1 MKITF
6 HGAAGTTT
14 GSQHLIEVNG
24 QRILLDCGLYQG
36 RRAEAFE
43 RNQTFPFDPHLLD
56 CAVLSHAHIDHSGN
70 LPNLCKKG
78 FKGNIFTTDATRDLC
93 TVMLPDS
100 ARIQESD
107 IDWINRKRKQVG
119 QPAVEPTYNQFDA
132 EKCLRQFVTLNYDRP
147 MLIAEGVRLHFIDA
161 GHILG
166 SAQVVLDIDDKE
178 TGKKSRL
185 LFSGDIG
192 RPNNELLNNPT
203 PCEGVDHV
211 IMESTYGG
219 RRHAAPVESSDHICR
234 VINEAIQRRG
244 KVLIP
249 SFAVERTQQLLFKLH
264 ELLEEKCIPPLPIF
278 VDSPLAVSATE
289 IFRLHPEC
297 FNATV
302 YQHLFDRQNPF
313 GFEGL
318 HLVREVEA
326 SKRINNLHEPCVIIA
341 ASGMCESGRI
351 LHHLRNNI
359 ENPNTTLLFVGYCAE
374 HTLGW
379 KLRNGFKKV
388 NILGEEFRVH
398 ARIEILDS
406 FSGHADHDEL
416 MAYYGRISGSKK
428 NVFLVH
434 GETEGSRALQE
445 AIAPLDPTARVA
457 VAQLHETVT
466 V

>member
-43 RNQTFPFDPHLLD
+43 RNQHFPFDPKSLD
-56 CAVLSHAHIDHSGN
+56 CVVLSHAHIDHSGN
-70 LPNLCKKG
+70 LPNLTKQG
-78 FKGNIFTTDATRDLC
+78 FRGNIFSTDATRDLC

-100 ARIQESD
+100 ARIQGSD
-107 IDWINRKRKQVG
+107 IDWINRKRRQLG
-119 QPAVEPTYNQFDA
+119 QPSVEPTYNEFDA
-132 EKCLRQFVTLNYDRP
+132 EKCLRQFVTINYERP
-147 MLIAEGVRLHFIDA
+147 MLIAEGVKLHFIDA

-166 SAQVVLDIDDKE
+166 SAQVVLDIDDRE
-178 TGKKSRL
+178 TGKKSRV
-185 LFSGDIG
+185 LFSGDVG
-192 RPNNELLNNPT
+192 RPNNELLNNAS

-219 RRHAAPVESSDHICR
+219 RKHEAPVESSDHICH
-234 VINEAIQRRG
+234 VINEAIRRRG

-297 FNATV
+297 FNENV
-302 YQHLFDRQNPF
+302 YKHLFERQNPF
-313 GFEGL
+313 GFDGL
-318 HLVREVEA
+318 HLVREMEE
-326 SKRINNLHEPCVIIA
+326 SKKINNLHEPVVIIA

-379 KLRNGFKKV
+379 KLREGIKKV
-388 NILGEEFRVH
+388 NILGDEFRVH

-416 MAYYGRISGSKK
+416 LGYYKNITGPKK

-434 GETEGSRALQE
+434 GEPEGAQALHDALVTVSPE
-445 AIAPLDPTARVA
+445 SAVS
-457 VAQLHETVT
+457 VAQLHQTVNL
-466 V
+466 